1 MTDSE
6 TKKTTKPTMFK
17 SAMVM
22 AVATMLSRL
31 FGLVREQLIAA
42 YFGASGL
49 TDAFFVAYRIPN
61 LFRDLFA
68 EGAFSAAFVPN
79 FVKARHESAETARE
93 LLWELFFILVLIVG
107 SISLGIT
114 VGAESLVDLFAP
126 TFSEDLQ
133 KFTIAVG
140 LTKIMASFILWTSL
154 AALVM
159 GALNSLKVFF
169 LPAIAPAFFNII
181 VIISIIVFTSY
192 LSAQGVQPIY
202 ALGLGVLLG
211 GIGQFIIQIPSI
223 IKHGYGPKLPKK
235 LFTKRAQEVLLLLGP
250 GLIGFAATQFNLI
263 VNTILASM
271 AAVGAVSWLSYG
283 FRLFQLPVG
292 ILGVS
297 LGNSNLV
304 YFADAYKAQDYKKA
318 NHVLN
323 QSYHF
328 ALLLLLPVTVLTM
341 IFARDIVSLIFQRG
355 EFDLFSTE
363 MTTKALR
370 WYALGLP
377 CYGLYKIFVPVFYT
391 LNKAKLPVMTSIAG
405 IVFNIAFCV
414 YFTPK
419 YGFEW
424 LAIGTS
430 MSMVLNVAVQSLFL
444 KRNLNLNL
452 SFFFTIRVLKFL
464 LATFLTGWLGNYIAK
479 SYNFLEGNLFF
490 RLISVSFALAFC
502 LLCYIFVLY
511 IFGERQAI
519 DNLLSRLRRK
529 GTGI

>member
-6 TKKTTKPTMFK
+6 NKIKAKPTMFK

-22 AVATMLSRL
+22 AIATMCSRL

-68 EGAFSAAFVPN
+68 EGAFSSAFVPN
-79 FVKARHESAETARE
+79 FVKARQESLESARE
-93 LLWELFFILVLIVG
+93 LLWELFFILILIVG
-107 SISLGIT
+107 SITIGIT
-114 VGAESLVDLFAP
+114 FGAETLIDLFAP
-126 TFSEDLQ
+126 TFKEDIAR
-133 KFTIAVG
+133 FTIAVG

-154 AALVM
+154 AALMM

-181 VIISIIVFTSY
+181 VILSILIFTGY
-192 LSAQGVQPIY
+192 LSDKGIEPVY

-211 GIGQFIIQIPSI
+211 GIGQFFIQLPAI
-223 IKHGYGPKLPKK
+223 IKNGYGFKIPKK
-235 LFTKRAQEVLLLLGP
+235 LFSPKSIKVLMLLGP

-263 VNTILASM
+263 VNTVLASM
-271 AAVGAVSWLSYG
+271 SAVGAVSWLSYG

-304 YFADAYKAQDYKKA
+304 YFADAWKAGDKEKA
-318 NHVLN
+318 NKVLS

-328 ALLLLLPVTVLTM
+328 ALMLLLPVTVLTM
-341 IFARDIVSLIFQRG
+341 IFARDIVSLVFQRG
-355 EFDLFSTE
+355 AFDLFSTE

-370 WYALGLP
+370 WYAFGLP

-391 LNKAKLPVMTSIAG
+391 LDKARLPVATSILG
-405 IVFNIAFCV
+405 IIFNIVFCL

-419 YGFEW
+419 FGFEW

-430 MSMVLNVAVQSLFL
+430 LSMVLNVLVQSYFL
-444 KRNLNLNL
+444 KKNLNIAL
-452 SFFFTIRVLKFL
+452 SFFFTFRVLKYIIASAL
-464 LATFLTGWLGNYIAK
+464 SGAIGSYIAK
-479 SYNFLEGNLFF
+479 SYNFIEGNLFF
-490 RLISVSFALAFC
+490 RLLSVSFALAFC
-502 LLCYIFVLY
+502 LLCYIFVIY
-511 IFGERQAI
+511 IFGERQVI

-529 GTGI
+529 GTKK